1 MKKRILLVNEASF
14 LSTGFSVYGLEIL
27 SRLHETGKYDIA
39 EFGVYAQDEDA
50 RWRSLPWK
58 FYPNQPSNE
67 AELDVYNSR
76 PGNQFGEWRFE
87 KTCLQFKPHIV
98 WDIRDWWMV
107 EFQERSPFRPF
118 FKWVLMPTVDSAP
131 QDENW
136 IASYL
141 NADSIHAYSEFG
153 LETLTKQ
160 SGGLMKLQGIAPPG
174 ANLSDFP
181 FVTDR
186 KGHKKQLGMP
196 DDTFIIG
203 TVMRN
208 QERKLYPDL
217 IEAFGM
223 FLKQAPAELAKKSF
237 LYLHTMYPDVGWH
250 IPRFL
255 KEEGL
260 VNKTL
265 FTYICQQCQA
275 TFPSFYQDARTH
287 CRNCGSYSA
296 TLPGVQVGTSREAL
310 GKILNIFDV
319 YVQYAVCEGFGM
331 PLVEAAACGTPILA
345 VDYSAMADIIKKLGG
360 MPITVQRM
368 FRDPKTHTKRALPD
382 NQDLVNKLI
391 EVSTFSTEYRL
402 ELSRKLR
409 AGVELHYSWDKTAKT
424 WEECF
429 DSIEVLPDEVS
440 WASPSRITQPNMQ
453 CPQNM
458 TNDEFVQW
466 AIMNVAGRPELLNTY
481 VALRLT
487 RDLNWG
493 ASQVRP
499 GRSLSNDNSFG
510 EAQPKWA
517 SYDRNSVVQEMLKAC
532 EHKNSWEQARL
543 GGFTNG

>member
-1 MKKRILLVNEASF
+1 MKKKILLVNEASY
-14 LSTGFSVYGLEIL
+14 LSTGFSVYGLEVL
-27 SRLHETGKYDIA
+27 NRLHATGKYELA
-39 EFGVYAQDEDA
+39 EFGIFAQDEDA
-50 RWRSLPWK
+50 RWRSTPWK
-58 FYPNQPSNE
+58 FFPNQPSNQAEIE
-67 AELDVYNSR
+67 AYNAR
-76 PGNQFGEWRFE
+76 TTNQFGEWRFE

-107 EFQERSPFRPF
+107 EFEERSPFRPF

-141 NADSIHAYSEFG
+141 NADAIYAYSEFG
-153 LETLTKQ
+153 LETLNKQ
-160 SGGLMKLQGIAPPG
+160 GGGLLKLEGIAPPG
-174 ANLSDFP
+174 ANLTDFP
-181 FVTDR
+181 VILDR
-186 KGHKKQLGMP
+186 KEHKKSLGMP
-196 DDTFIIG
+196 ENTFIIG
-203 TVMRN
+203 TIMRN

-217 IEAFGM
+217 IEAFAM

-260 VNKTL
+260 VNKVL

-275 TFPSFYQDARTH
+275 TFPSFYQDARTY
-287 CRNCGSYSA
+287 CKNCGTYNAS
-296 TLPGVQVGTSREAL
+296 LPGVQIGVSREAL

-345 VDYSAMADIIKKLGG
+345 VDYSAMSDIIKKLGG
-360 MPITVQRM
+360 KAITVQRM
-368 FRDPKTHTKRALPD
+368 FRDPKTHARLALPC
-382 NQDLVNKLI
+382 NQDLVEKLI
-391 EVSTFSTEYRL
+391 EVSLFTQEERTAL
-402 ELSRKLR
+402 ATKLR
-409 AGVELHYSWDKTAKT
+409 ENVEKHYSWDTTART

-429 DSIEVLPDEVS
+429 DKIDVLSDEQS
-440 WASPSRITQPNMQ
+440 WASPSRITQPNTA
-453 CPQNM
+453 CPQYI

-466 AIMNVAGRPELLNTY
+466 TILNIAGRPELLNTY
-481 VALRLT
+481 IALRLT

-499 GRSLSNDNSFG
+499 GGSLANDNSFT
-510 EAQPKWA
+510 ENQPKWA
-517 SYDRNSVVQEMLKAC
+517 PYDRNNVIQEMLKAC
-532 EHKNSWEQARL
+532 EHKNVWEQQRL
-543 GGFTNG
+543 GGLNNG